1 MILQFFQ
8 WCEASP
14 FAAGMRSAIMA
25 PLIEVFHLV
34 GLTMLTGAI
43 GVMSLRLLG
52 LSMTRRSI
60 SDVAR
65 DLWGWSVFG
74 LVLQLA
80 SGAVLFTSE
89 SVRWYY
95 SVPFWTKMT
104 LILIGVLFH
113 FTIYKSVTHR
123 DDLQPLAYR
132 LTGVFTLL
140 VWLGVGLG
148 GRALTTL

>member
-1 MILQFFQ
+1 
-8 WCEASP
+8 
-14 FAAGMRSAIMA
+14 
-25 PLIEVFHLV
+25 
-34 GLTMLTGAI
+34 
-43 GVMSLRLLG
+43 
-52 LSMTRRSI
+52 
-60 SDVAR
+60 
-65 DLWGWSVFG
+65 
-74 LVLQLA
+74 
-80 SGAVLFTSE
+80 
-89 SVRWYY
+89 
-95 SVPFWTKMT
+95 MT